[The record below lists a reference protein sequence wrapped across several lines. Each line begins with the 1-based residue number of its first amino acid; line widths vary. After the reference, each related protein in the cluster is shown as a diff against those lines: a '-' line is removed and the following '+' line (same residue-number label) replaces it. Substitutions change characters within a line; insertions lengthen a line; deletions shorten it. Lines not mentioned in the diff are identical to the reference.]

1 LLAADIHHG
10 GPEMFG
16 QFDKCWHYGLF
27 ADRNTA
33 PFLPERRSTEGQYW
47 QETGKP

>member
-16 QFDKCWHYGLF
+16 QFDKCWHDGLF
-27 ADRNTA
+27 ADRSIA
-33 PFLPERRSTEGQYW
+33 PFLPERRSTEGQDW